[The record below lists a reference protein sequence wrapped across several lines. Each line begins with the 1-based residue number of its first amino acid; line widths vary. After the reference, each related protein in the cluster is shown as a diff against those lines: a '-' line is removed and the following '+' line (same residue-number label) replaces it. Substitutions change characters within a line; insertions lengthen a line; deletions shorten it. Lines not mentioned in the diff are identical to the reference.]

1 MSIAKILP
9 LVEALPHS
17 DKFQQIQVLMTQLA
31 EEEGLD
37 LQAPATPKLN
47 QGQHMAAILQRMAD
61 RNELSHIVDLVAW
74 QQEIRKDRPLPGRE

>member
-9 LVEALPHS
+9 LVEALPQS
-17 DKFQQIQVLMTQLA
+17 DKFQLIQVLMTQLA
-31 EEEGLD
+31 DEEGLD

-61 RNELSHIVDLVAW
+61 RNALFHIVDPVAW

>member
-1 MSIAKILP
+1 MSIAKIVP
-9 LVEALPHS
+9 LVKALPQS
-17 DKFQQIQVLMTQLA
+17 DKFQLIQVLMTQLA

-61 RNELSHIVDLVAW
+61 RNALFHIVDPVAW
-74 QQEIRKDRPLPGRE
+74 QKEIRKDRPLPGRA